1 MKRQIIFCVAVVTAI
16 VVGVVFLTR
25 QKNASLPIHTES
37 SLRITVTPHMSTT
50 TPDSQP
56 AIAIVP
62 HHLVAAEL
70 ISETLARAAAYSAA
84 HNAPVKRIILLAPN
98 HFELGDAKIYTSR
111 ADWQTQD
118 GVVLADTQFIEKTI
132 HAGFA
137 RDDFFIT
144 GHDHGVFHLM
154 PFIKNIFPEARVT
167 PLLMRHQISRLEAA
181 ELTKFLRAE
190 LEPQDLVII
199 SADFTH
205 YLSESIMFAHDIGTI
220 NALYNLD
227 EAYARETMDVDTPP
241 SIVVAMQFARAAG
254 AQKFVLTRRTSS
266 VHYLQRNEPPDTT
279 SYVSG
284 LYVVGEKTP
293 PPNTKTI
300 LYLPPQA
307 RAAPG
312 LQSLRHG
319 FMSVTAAAPPRALQN
334 KNFAVGEIRT
344 GAQSTWYLYPIEQI
358 GAHDWRLKP
367 LTSAERAAIENE
379 TGLSL

>member
-1 MKRQIIFCVAVVTAI
+1 MKRWIIFSVVLI
-16 VVGVVFLTR
+16 VVIAVGVVFFMR
-25 QKNASLPIHTES
+25 QKNASSPIHTES
-37 SLRITVTPHMSTT
+37 SLRITVSAPTSST
-50 TPDSQP
+50 TPDARP
-56 AIAIVP
+56 AVAIVP

-70 ISETLARAAAYSAA
+70 ISETLGRAAAYSAA
-84 HNAPVKRIILLAPN
+84 HNTPIRRIILLAPN

-118 GVVLADTQFIEKTI
+118 GVVSADTEFIEKTI
-132 HAGFA
+132 RAGFA
-137 RDDFFIT
+137 HDDFFIT
-144 GHDHGVFHLM
+144 GHDHGVFHII
-154 PFIKNIFPEARVT
+154 PFIKKIFPEARVT
-167 PLLMRHQISRLEAA
+167 PLLMRHQISRAEAA
-181 ELTKFLRAE
+181 ELTKFLRTE
-190 LEPQDLVII
+190 LGPQDLVII

-205 YLSESIMFAHDIGTI
+205 YVSESIMFTHDIGTI

-241 SIVVAMQFARAAG
+241 SIVVAMQFARVAG
-254 AQKFVLTRRTSS
+254 AQKFLLTRRTSS
-266 VHYLQRNEPPDTT
+266 AQYLKRNEPPDTT

-300 LYLPPQA
+300 LYLPPEA

-319 FMSVTAAAPPRALQN
+319 FMSVTAAAPPPQLQN
-334 KNFAVGEIRT
+334 KNFAVGEIRAGT
-344 GAQSTWYLYPIEQI
+344 KSTWYLYPIEQI
-358 GAHDWRLKP
+358 GAHDWRLTP
-367 LTSAERAAIENE
+367 LAPAERAAIENE